1 MSRVYLVRHGKSA
14 AGFSE
19 ATDSDLSELG
29 LKQAKDAAQ
38 RLNDLIS
45 PIQIIASPFL
55 RAKRSAEPLAQLW
68 GCSVEIAHQ
77 ITEIPCPYDDHQG
90 DLPKRRPWL
99 DTILKQKFRE
109 LGSDIQGWHQEVI
122 QYIKLPKR
130 LHHLYPLFNDQR
142 DGWIY

>member
-45 PIQIIASPFL
+45 PIQIIASPFF
-55 RAKRSAEPLAQLW
+55 
-68 GCSVEIAHQ
+68 
-77 ITEIPCPYDDHQG
+77 
-90 DLPKRRPWL
+90 RRK
-99 DTILKQKFRE
+99 T
-109 LGSDIQGWHQEVI
+109 LG
-122 QYIKLPKR
+122 
-130 LHHLYPLFNDQR
+130 
-142 DGWIY
+142 